1 MLVAVD
7 VGNTH
12 VVVGLF
18 DGARLV
24 RERRVRAT
32 PGRTLDELTL
42 VLDAVLEGAPPRGSD
57 AVVGSVVPSLTEP
70 ILGALARILGRAPLL
85 ATTDLPVGMPIA
97 YDDPRALGIDR
108 FVNALAAYERTRAG
122 VIVVDLGTAT
132 KLDCVSPDGV
142 YLGGA
147 IAPGLR
153 IAGELLTGAA
163 ARLSSV
169 ELTRPRTVV
178 GRSTTASLQSGL
190 VLGWASLVEGLVAR
204 TRAELGFPC
213 RVLGTGGLAH
223 VVAADVR
230 SLDEVVPG
238 LTLEGL
244 ALVWERTRG
253 AAARGRAHPT

>member
-18 DGARLV
+18 DGERLV
-24 RERRVRAT
+24 RERRLEAG
-32 PGRTLDELTL
+32 PGRTLDELVPL
-42 VLDAVLEGAPPRGSD
+42 LWALLEGGAMRGTG
-57 AVVGSVVPSLTEP
+57 AVVGSVVPSLTTP
-70 ILGALARILGRAPLL
+70 VVGALAELCGRAPLV

-97 YDDPRALGIDR
+97 YEDPRTLGIDR
-108 FVNALAAYERTRAG
+108 FVNALAAYERVKAG

-153 IAGELLTGAA
+153 SAAELLTGAA

-169 ELTRPRTVV
+169 ELSRPATVV
-178 GRSTTASLQSGL
+178 GRTTTASLQSGL
-190 VLGWASLVEGLVAR
+190 VLGWASLVEGLLAR

-213 RVLGTGGLAH
+213 RAIATGGLAR
-223 VVAADVR
+223 VVARDVAL
-230 SLDEVVPG
+230 LDEVVPG

-244 ALVWERTRG
+244 RLVWERTR
-253 AAARGRAHPT
+253 RSEPV